1 MIARVRHLQEDRLF
15 ECYSAAQ
22 GGESPDSHSAAHL
35 AECPECRARYD
46 ELVEFMDGLRQE
58 ADEETAAIFTP
69 ETLRAQQQHIMRRIE
84 HLGHPA
90 RVLSFPARLVRRHF
104 APAGGRIG
112 IRWAAAAA
120 AAGLFI
126 GVGVGVFL
134 DARNRVQPSPSSF
147 PMTVSAPSYP
157 AAPVVAVAAPAPVAD
172 DDAFLSEIESVLGGP
187 HNQEL
192 LPFDALTPRVQELL
206 AGLR

>member
-1 MIARVRHLQEDRLF
+1 VIGRVRHLQEDRLF
-15 ECYSAAQ
+15 DCYIAAQ
-22 GGESPDSHSAAHL
+22 GGESPDSRAAAHM
-35 AECPECRARYD
+35 ADCAECRARYD
-46 ELVEFMDGLRQE
+46 ELVQFMDGLRLE
-58 ADEETAAIFTP
+58 ADEETAAVFTP

-90 RVLSFPARLVRRHF
+90 RVLSFPGRVVRRHF
-104 APAGGRIG
+104 APTGGRIAP
-112 IRWAAAAA
+112 RWAAAAA

-126 GVGVGVFL
+126 GVGVGVVY
-134 DARNRVQPSPSSF
+134 DSRNR
-147 PMTVSAPSYP
+147 APVPNPLAMSIARP
-157 AAPVVAVAAPAPVAD
+157 ARPASPVVAVAAPAPVAD
-172 DDAFLSEIESVLGGP
+172 DDAFLSEIETVLGGP

>member
-1 MIARVRHLQEDRLF
+1 MIGRVRHLQEDRLF
-15 ECYSAAQ
+15 DCYTAAQ
-22 GGESPDSHSAAHL
+22 AGELPDPRSAAHI
-35 AECPECRARYD
+35 ADCAECRARYD
-46 ELVEFMDGLRQE
+46 ELVQFMDGLRQE
-58 ADEETAAIFTP
+58 ADEDTAAVFTP

-90 RVLSFPARLVRRHF
+90 RVLSFPGRVVRRHF
-104 APAGGRIG
+104 APTAGRFAP
-112 IRWAAAAA
+112 RWTAAAAA
-120 AAGLFI
+120 A
-126 GVGVGVFL
+126 
-134 DARNRVQPSPSSF
+134 
-147 PMTVSAPSYP
+147 
-157 AAPVVAVAAPAPVAD
+157 VAD

>member
-1 MIARVRHLQEDRLF
+1 VIGRARHLQEDRLF
-15 ECYSAAQ
+15 ECYAAEQ
-22 GGESPDSHSAAHL
+22 GGESLDPRAAAHL
-35 AECPECRARYD
+35 DECADCRARYD
-46 ELVEFMDGLRQE
+46 ELAHFMDGLRQE
-58 ADEETAAIFTP
+58 ADDDTAAVFTP
-69 ETLRAQQQHIMRRIE
+69 DALRVQQQHIMRRIE

-90 RVLSFPARLVRRHF
+90 RVLSFPGRVVRRHF
-104 APAGGRIG
+104 AATGGRVAP
-112 IRWAAAAA
+112 RWTAAAA

-126 GVGVGVFL
+126 GVGVGVVF
-134 DARNRVQPSPSSF
+134 DSRNHAAPNPMAMTIARPAR
-147 PMTVSAPSYP
+147 P
-157 AAPVVAVAAPAPVAD
+157 AAPVVAVASPAPVAD

>member
-1 MIARVRHLQEDRLF
+1 VIGRARHLQEDRLF
-15 ECYSAAQ
+15 DCYTAAQ
-22 GGESPDSHSAAHL
+22 GGELPDARSAAHL
-35 AECPECRARYD
+35 AECAECRARYD
-46 ELVEFMDGLRQE
+46 ELVQFMDGLRQE
-58 ADEETAAIFTP
+58 ADEDTAAVFTP

-90 RVLSFPARLVRRHF
+90 RVLSFPGRVVRRHF
-104 APAGGRIG
+104 APVAGRVAP
-112 IRWAAAAA
+112 RWTAAAA

-126 GVGVGVFL
+126 GVGVGVIL
-134 DARNRVQPSPSSF
+134 DSRSRAVAPSPLA
-147 PMTVSAPSYP
+147 MTISRTARP

-172 DDAFLSEIESVLGGP
+172 DDAFLSEIETVLGGP